1 MAKSKK
7 WLKWM
12 PVMVLVLCCVGLLS
26 YVLYIQSPIT
36 PTTTADRSTFTVSA
50 YVDGENVSPLVPISL
65 WTPKASAEF
74 DSTEDLYNIVL
85 NFQETT
91 SSVDA
96 EDISVDL
103 SGHTYVW
110 AQMDP
115 DAETVFLENWRMLLP
130 GGINGEYSLIA
141 YDPST
146 DLNFNMFDLN
156 LNEVTVADHQTD
168 GNYTLIYDVPHY
180 TTTVA
185 QMHYG
190 TNWDLSADDFADLS
204 QTLKEDYWDEKNW
217 AGQFSTF
224 DPNDFVYKT
233 TLSHPLLS
241 GMTNA
246 FAFKITFNDS
256 VSIVDGSATQVNF
269 TLGDSANFESVVSGD
284 IIYLIS
290 YQPLIFKSGIK
301 NLAMEFSYAVN
312 ISMSDIDSGNIPI
325 LQSGNS
331 LGTFVKLSDIAS

>member
-7 WLKWM
+7 WVKWT
-12 PVMVLVLCCVGLLS
+12 PILVLVLVCVGLLS
-26 YVLYIQSPIT
+26 YVIYIQSPVT
-36 PTTTADRSTFTVSA
+36 PTTSADRSTFVVSA
-50 YVDGENVSPLVPISL
+50 YVDGEDVSSLTPISL
-65 WTPKASAEF
+65 WTPKATAEF
-74 DSTEDLYNIVL
+74 DSTEDLYNIAL

-103 SGHTYVW
+103 SGHAYVW

-115 DAETVFLENWRMLLP
+115 DAETVFLEDWKMLLP
-130 GGINGEYSLIA
+130 DGENGEYLLSA

-156 LNEVTVADHQTD
+156 LGVVTVASHQTN

-190 TNWDLSADDFADLS
+190 TNWELSAEDFADLS
-204 QTLKEDYWDEKNW
+204 QTAQEDYFDEKNW
-217 AGQFSTF
+217 AGQFSIFNPT
-224 DPNDFVYKT
+224 DFIYKT

-246 FAFKITFNDS
+246 FAFKLTFNAS
-256 VSIVDGSATQVNF
+256 ISIVDGSVFQINF
-269 TLGDSANFESVVSGD
+269 TLGDSANFETVISGTV
-284 IIYLIS
+284 IYLIS

-301 NLAMEFSYAVN
+301 SLDLEISYGTN
-312 ISMSDIDSGNIPI
+312 ITLLDIDSGNIPI

-331 LGTFVKLSDIAS
+331 LGTFVKLSDIGA

>member
-7 WLKWM
+7 WVKWV
-12 PVMVLVLCCVGLLS
+12 PVMVLVLACIGLLS
-26 YVLYIQSPIT
+26 YVFYIQSPLPPST
-36 PTTTADRSTFTVSA
+36 SADRSTFVVSA
-50 YVDGENVSPLVPISL
+50 YVDGEDVSSLTPISL
-65 WTPKASAEF
+65 WTPKATAEF
-74 DSTEDLYNIVL
+74 DSTEDLYNIAL

-130 GGINGEYSLIA
+130 NGENGEYPLIA

-156 LNEVTVADHQTD
+156 LGVVTVASHQTN

-190 TNWDLSADDFADLS
+190 TNWDLSAEDFADLS

-224 DPNDFVYKT
+224 NPNDFVYKT

-246 FAFKITFNDS
+246 PAFKLTFNTS
-256 VSIVDGSATQVNF
+256 ISIVDGSAVQVNF
-269 TLGDSANFESVVSGD
+269 TLGDSANFETVISGD
-284 IIYLIS
+284 VIYLIS
-290 YQPLIFKSGIK
+290 YQPLIFKSGMK
-301 NLAMEFSYAVN
+301 SLALEMSYAVN
-312 ISMSDIDSGNIPI
+312 ISLLDIDSGNIPI

-331 LGTFVKLSDIAS
+331 FGTFVKLSDIGA